1 MSSAVLEE
9 VVEEASKALQPDE
22 QQQLRAVLSGEDF
35 RQGFGFYLLAFGVL
49 YLLEKRNALPSE
61 DRQRLSDLVNRAAAD
76 SGLVDRAAIV
86 RSIRGKYAHLGMSSE
101 EFAAQ
106 KQKEIEL
113 EDRRR

>member
-9 VVEEASKALQPDE
+9 VVVEASKALPPDE
-22 QQQLRAVLSGEDF
+22 QQQLRAMMNAEDV
-35 RQGFGFYLLAFGVL
+35 RKGIGFYLLALGVL

-61 DRQRLSDLVNRAAAD
+61 ERQRLSDLVNRAVAD

-101 EFAAQ
+101 EFATQ
-106 KQKEIEL
+106 KQQEIEL